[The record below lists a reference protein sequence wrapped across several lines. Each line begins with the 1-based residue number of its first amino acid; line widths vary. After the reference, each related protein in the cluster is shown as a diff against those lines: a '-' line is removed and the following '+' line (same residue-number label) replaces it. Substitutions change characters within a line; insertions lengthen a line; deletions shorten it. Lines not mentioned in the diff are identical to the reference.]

1 MTSFIEALTKELE
14 QESVGTRKMLALVPT
29 DKGNWKPHTKSM
41 EMMPLTGHLADIG
54 EWFASILE
62 NDVLD
67 FAVEPYKPRNCNGGA
82 ELVAVFD
89 ENIEKSKAALAKA
102 TDSDLAK
109 TWTMQHG
116 DHIIMQFSKYEALR
130 HSFGQMIHHRA
141 QLGVYLRLLEIP
153 IPGVYGP
160 SADEMTEM

>member
-1 MTSFIEALTKELE
+1 MTTFIEALSKELE
-14 QESVGTRKMLALVPT
+14 QESVGTRKMLALVPA
-29 DKGNWKPHTKSM
+29 DKGDFKPHAKSM
-41 EMMPLTGHLADIG
+41 AMKPLTGHLADIG

-67 FAVEPYKPRNCNGGA
+67 FAVTPYQPKEANGGA
-82 ELVAVFD
+82 ELVAIFD
-89 ENIEKSKAALAKA
+89 ENIAKSKAALAKA
-102 TDSDLAK
+102 TDADLTK

-116 DHIIMQFSKYEALR
+116 EHIIMQFSKYDALR

-141 QLGVYLRLLEIP
+141 QLGVYLRLLDIP

-160 SADEMTEM
+160 SADEMQGM